1 MRKQRHALIA
11 GVLLGLVAT
20 QASAAGPAK
29 DDSIGPV
36 LFYRQPAQE
45 WDEALPIGN
54 GRLGGMVF
62 GGVPRERIQLNED
75 TFWSGGPYDPI
86 NAEALQYLP
95 QVRQLLREGRYKE
108 AQDLADE
115 KLMGRPRHLQAY
127 QPLGDLWL
135 VMEGHDQPTDYR
147 RELDLDRAV
156 VRVRYR
162 IGSTTF
168 TREAFA
174 SAPDQSLV
182 VRLTA
187 DGPARLRFTAS
198 LDSKQPFALRPL
210 APRSLLMTGRWRG
223 DLTEPEEHL
232 KLSHGLQAGW
242 YGEGLAFAAALVVE
256 TGGGRVEVGEKG
268 LRVVDARSVTLRLAA
283 ATSFRGRSPEVA
295 CADALRVRRPYG
307 ELLSR
312 HVADHRSLF
321 RRVRL
326 DLASAERDALPTD
339 ERLAAV
345 REGTVDP
352 GLAATYFQ
360 YGRYLLIAA
369 SRPGTQ
375 PANLQGIWNDDA
387 RPAWGSKYTINI
399 NTEMNYWPAEVTNLA
414 ECHEPLFDLIEELR
428 DAGRRTARAHY
439 GARGFVAH
447 HNTDLWRVA
456 TPVDGARWGLWP
468 MGGAWLATHLFE
480 HYAFG
485 GDAAFLRRAYPAIKE
500 ASEFLLDFLVEDE
513 QGRLVTNPSHSP
525 ENAFLDE
532 NGNEGVLCVGAT
544 MDFGIIR
551 ELFGDC
557 LRAAQIL
564 DEDGEFRGRLQRAL
578 DRLPPYRIGKHGQ
591 LQEWLKDFDEAEPG
605 HRHISHL
612 FALHPGHSITRRG
625 TPELARAARV
635 SLDRRLANGGGGTGW
650 SRAWIVNF
658 FARLG
663 DGDKANESLT
673 TLLARST
680 LPNLLDNHPPF
691 QIDGNFGGTAGIA
704 EMLLQSHAGE
714 LDLLPALPRA
724 WPDGSVTGLR
734 ARGGFEVDLAWR
746 SGVLDR
752 AVIRSK
758 RGESCTVRYGER
770 TVQLVTRAGRA
781 ITLDGTLQMRRR
793 QGENADERPIRPPSR
808 RECGCRGLVSGQGSR
823 R

>member
-1 MRKQRHALIA
+1 MRSRAR
-11 GVLLGLVAT
+11 VLVA
-20 QASAAGPAK
+20 SAGLALAGPRASTGPV

-36 LFYRQPAQE
+36 LFYRQPARE
-45 WDEALPIGN
+45 WTEALPIGN

-62 GGVPRERIQLNED
+62 GGVPAERIQLNED

-86 NAEALQYLP
+86 NAEALEYLP
-95 QVRQLLREGRYKE
+95 KVRQLTGEGRYKE

-127 QPLGDLWL
+127 QPLGDLRL
-135 VMEGHDQPTDYR
+135 VIDGHDHPTDYR
-147 RELDLDRAV
+147 REMDLDRAV

-162 IGSTTF
+162 IGETTF
-168 TREAFA
+168 TREAFS
-174 SAPDQSLV
+174 SAPDQVVV

-187 DGPARLRFTAS
+187 DRPAKLRLLVT
-198 LDSKQPFALRPL
+198 LDSKQPFAVRPL
-210 APRSLLMTGRWRG
+210 GDRGLLMTGRWRG
-223 DLTEPEEHL
+223 DLTSPEDHL
-232 KLSHGLQAGW
+232 KLSHGLQARW
-242 YGEGLAFAAALVVE
+242 YGEGLAFAVQVAAE
-256 TGGGRVEVGEKG
+256 TQEGRLEADEKG
-268 LRVVDARSVTLRLAA
+268 LRVVDAEAVTLRLAA
-283 ATSFRGRSPEVA
+283 ATSYKGRDPEAA
-295 CADALRVRRPYG
+295 CAETLRATRPYG
-307 ELLSR
+307 DLLAR

-326 DLASAERDALPTD
+326 DLGSAERDAVPTD

-345 REGTVDP
+345 RGGTADP
-352 GLAATYFQ
+352 ALVATYFQ
-360 YGRYLLIAA
+360 YGRYLLIAS

-375 PANLQGIWNDDA
+375 PANLQGIWNDDVL
-387 RPAWGSKYTINI
+387 PAWGSKYTINI
-399 NTEMNYWPAEVTNLA
+399 NTEMNYWPAEVANLA
-414 ECHEPLFDLIEELR
+414 ECHEPLFDLIDELR
-428 DAGRRTARAHY
+428 EQGRRTARAHY

-468 MGGAWLATHLFE
+468 MGAAWLSTHLYE

-485 GDAAFLRRAYPAIKE
+485 GDVAFLRKAYPVMKE
-500 ASEFLLDFLVEDE
+500 ASEFLLDFLVEDA

-532 NGNEGVLCVGAT
+532 KGQEGVLCVGAT

-557 LRAAQIL
+557 LRAAQVL
-564 DEDGEFRGRLQRAL
+564 DVDAEFRGQLEHAL
-578 DRLPPYRIGKHGQ
+578 ARLPPYQIGKHGQ

-605 HRHISHL
+605 HRHMSHL
-612 FALHPGHSITRRG
+612 FGLHPGHSITLRG

-635 SLDRRLANGGGGTGW
+635 SLERRLANGGGGTGW
-650 SRAWIVNF
+650 SRAWLVSL

-663 DGDKANESLT
+663 DGDKAHENLMA
-673 TLLARST
+673 LLARST

-746 SGVLDR
+746 RGVLER
-752 AVIRSK
+752 AAIRSK
-758 RGESCTVRYGER
+758 RGEPCKVRYGDKA
-770 TVQLVTRAGRA
+770 VQLETRAGGT
-781 ITLDGTLQMRRR
+781 ITLDGTLQTR
-793 QGENADERPIRPPSR
+793 
-808 RECGCRGLVSGQGSR
+808 
-823 R
+823 

>member
-1 MRKQRHALIA
+1 MKSRRLALIA
-11 GVLLGLVAT
+11 GACVGLVGP
-20 QASAAGPAK
+20 QALAGPAK

-36 LFYRQPAQE
+36 LFYHQPAKE
-45 WDEALPIGN
+45 WVEALPIGN

-62 GGVPRERIQLNED
+62 GGVPAERIQLNED

-86 NAEALQYLP
+86 NDEALQYLP
-95 QVRQLLREGRYKE
+95 KVRQLILEGRYKE
-108 AQDLADE
+108 AQDLADQ

-127 QPLGDLWL
+127 QPLGDLRF
-135 VMEGHDQPTDYR
+135 VMDGHGQPTDYR

-162 IGSTTF
+162 IGETTF
-168 TREAFA
+168 TREVFS
-174 SAPDQSLV
+174 SAPDQVIV

-187 DGPARLRFTAS
+187 DGPAKLSFTAT
-198 LDSKQPFALRPL
+198 LDSKQPFVSRPS
-210 APRSLLMTGRWRG
+210 PSRGLLMNGRWRG
-223 DLTEPEEHL
+223 DLTNPEDHL
-232 KLSHGLQAGW
+232 KLSENLHARW
-242 YGEGLAFAAALVVE
+242 YGDGLAFAVQVSADAD
-256 TGGGRVEVGEKG
+256 GGRAEVDEKG
-268 LRVVDARSVTLRLAA
+268 LRVVDASSVTLRLAA
-283 ATSFRGRSPEVA
+283 ATGFRGRDPEAA
-295 CADALRVRRPYG
+295 CAEALRATRSYE
-307 ELLSR
+307 ELLAR

-326 DLASAERDALPTD
+326 DLGSGDRDPLPTD

-345 REGTVDP
+345 RAGAVDP

-360 YGRYLLIAA
+360 YGRYLLIAS

-375 PANLQGIWNDDA
+375 PANLQGLWNDDVS
-387 RPAWGSKYTINI
+387 PAWGSKYTINI
-399 NTEMNYWPAEVTNLA
+399 NTEMNYWPAEVANLA
-414 ECHEPLFDLIEELR
+414 ECHEPLFDLVEELR
-428 DAGRRTARAHY
+428 EPGRRTAPAHY

-447 HNTDLWRVA
+447 HNTDLWRA
-456 TPVDGARWGLWP
+456 TTPVDGARWGLWP
-468 MGGAWLATHLFE
+468 MGAAWLSTHLFE

-485 GDAAFLRRAYPAIKE
+485 GDVAFLRKAYPVLKE

-513 QGRLVTNPSHSP
+513 QGRLVTSPSHSP

-532 NGNEGVLCVGAT
+532 KGNEGVLCVGAT

-557 LRAAQIL
+557 VRAGEVL
-564 DEDGEFRGRLQRAL
+564 GEDAEFRARLQRAL
-578 DRLPPYRIGKHGQ
+578 DRLPPYQVGKHGQ

-605 HRHISHL
+605 HRHISQL
-612 FALHPGHSITRRG
+612 FALHPGHSITLRG
-625 TPELARAARV
+625 TPELAKAARV

-650 SRAWIVNF
+650 SRAWIVNH

-663 DGDKANESLT
+663 DGEKAHENLT
-673 TLLARST
+673 TLLAKST
-680 LPNLLDNHPPF
+680 LPNLFDNHPPF

-734 ARGGFEVDLAWR
+734 ARGGFEVDLAWKG
-746 SGVLDR
+746 GVLER
-752 AVIRSK
+752 AVVRST
-758 RGESCTVRYGER
+758 RGGRAQVRYGGR
-770 TVQLVTRAGRA
+770 TTALEARAGAA
-781 ITLDGTLQMRRR
+781 ITLDGTLGMR
-793 QGENADERPIRPPSR
+793 
-808 RECGCRGLVSGQGSR
+808 
-823 R
+823 

>member
-1 MRKQRHALIA
+1 MNTTDKCRLFLIA
-11 GVLLGLVAT
+11 GACIGLVGAH
-20 QASAAGPAK
+20 ASAGPAP

-36 LFYRQPAQE
+36 LFYRQPAKE
-45 WDEALPIGN
+45 WVEALPIGN

-62 GGVPRERIQLNED
+62 GGVPAERIQLNED

-86 NAEALQYLP
+86 NDEALAYLP
-95 QVRQLLREGRYKE
+95 RVRQLLWEGRYEE
-108 AQDLADE
+108 AQELADE

-127 QPLGDLWL
+127 QPLGDLRL
-135 VMEGHDQPTDYR
+135 VMEGHDDPTDYR

-162 IGSTTF
+162 IGDATF

-174 SAPDQSLV
+174 SAPDHSIV

-187 DGPARLRFTAS
+187 DHPAKLRFHVT
-198 LDSKQPFALRPL
+198 LDSKHPFAVRPV
-210 APRSLLMTGRWRG
+210 APRGLLMTGRWRG
-223 DLTEPEEHL
+223 DLASPEDHL
-232 KLSHGLQAGW
+232 NLSHGLQARW
-242 YGEGLAFAAALVVE
+242 YGDGLAFAVQLAAE
-256 TGGGRVEVGEKG
+256 ARGGRVEVGEEG
-268 LRVVDARSVTLRLAA
+268 LRVVDADSVTLRLAA
-283 ATSFRGRSPEVA
+283 ATSFRGRDPEAA
-295 CADALRVRRPYG
+295 CAAALGAMRPYE
-307 ELLSR
+307 ELRTR
-312 HVADHRSLF
+312 HTADHRSLF

-326 DLASAERDALPTD
+326 DLGSGERDTLPTD
-339 ERLAAV
+339 ERLAAF
-345 REGTVDP
+345 RGGTADP

-360 YGRYLLIAA
+360 YGRYLLIAS

-375 PANLQGIWNDDA
+375 PANLQGLWNDDVE
-387 RPAWGSKYTINI
+387 PAWGSKYTINI

-414 ECHEPLFDLIEELR
+414 ECHEPLLDLIEELR
-428 DAGRRTARAHY
+428 EPGRHTARAHY
-439 GARGFVAH
+439 GAGGFVAH

-468 MGGAWLATHLFE
+468 MGAAWLATHLFE

-485 GDAAFLRRAYPAIKE
+485 GDTAFLRRAYPVLKE
-500 ASEFLLDFLVEDE
+500 ASEFLLDFLVEDA

-532 NGNEGVLCVGAT
+532 NGHEGVLCVGAT

-557 LRAAQIL
+557 LRAARIL
-564 DEDGEFRGRLQRAL
+564 DEDGELRERLQGAL
-578 DRLPPYRIGKHGQ
+578 DRLPPYQIGKHGQ
-591 LQEWLKDFDEAEPG
+591 LQEWLSDFDEAEPG

-612 FALHPGHSITRRG
+612 FALHPGHSITLRR

-635 SLDRRLANGGGGTGW
+635 SLERRLANGGGGTGW
-650 SRAWIVNF
+650 SRAWIVNH

-663 DGDKANESLT
+663 DGEKAHENLR

-680 LPNLLDNHPPF
+680 LPNLFDNHPPF
-691 QIDGNFGGTAGIA
+691 QIDGNFGGAAGIA

-724 WPDGSVTGLR
+724 WADGSVTGLR
-734 ARGGFEVDLAWR
+734 ARGGFEVDLAWKQ
-746 SGVLDR
+746 GALER
-752 AVIRSK
+752 AVVRSS
-758 RGESCTVRYGER
+758 RGEPCQVRYGQR
-770 TVQLVTRAGRA
+770 SVQLETRAGGVIA
-781 ITLDGTLQMRRR
+781 LDGTLQAR
-793 QGENADERPIRPPSR
+793 
-808 RECGCRGLVSGQGSR
+808 
-823 R
+823 

>member
-1 MRKQRHALIA
+1 MRNRALTLIA
-11 GVLLGLVAT
+11 GACLGLAGPH
-20 QASAAGPAK
+20 ASADPV
-29 DDSIGPV
+29 DDSLGPV
-36 LFYRQPAQE
+36 LFYRQPAKE
-45 WDEALPIGN
+45 WAEALPIGN

-62 GGVPRERIQLNED
+62 GGVPAERIQLNED

-86 NAEALQYLP
+86 NPEALQYLP
-95 QVRQLLREGRYKE
+95 KVRQLIREGRYKE
-108 AQDLADE
+108 AQDLADQ

-127 QPLGDLWL
+127 QPLGDLRL
-135 VMEGHDQPTDYR
+135 VLEGHDHPTGYQ

-162 IGSTTF
+162 VGDTTF
-168 TREAFA
+168 TREAF
-174 SAPDQSLV
+174 STAPDRVMV

-187 DGPARLRFTAS
+187 EGPARLRFAVT
-198 LDSKQPFALRPL
+198 LDSKQPFAVRPL
-210 APRSLLMTGRWRG
+210 PPRGLLMTGRWRG
-223 DLTEPEEHL
+223 DLTKPEDHL
-232 KLSHGLQAGW
+232 KPSQGLQARW
-242 YGEGLAFAAALVVE
+242 YGEGLAFAVQIVGEAQ
-256 TGGGRVEVGEKG
+256 GGRVEVEEKG
-268 LRVVDARSVTLRLAA
+268 LHVLDASSVTLRLAA
-283 ATSFRGRSPEVA
+283 ATSFRGRDPEAA
-295 CADALRVRRPYG
+295 CADALPAARPYE
-307 ELLSR
+307 ELLAR
-312 HVADHRSLF
+312 HLADHRSLF

-326 DLASAERDALPTD
+326 DLGSAERQALPTD

-345 REGTVDP
+345 RRGAADP
-352 GLAATYFQ
+352 GLVATYFQ
-360 YGRYLLIAA
+360 YGRYLLIAS

-375 PANLQGIWNDDA
+375 PANLQGLWNDDVN
-387 RPAWGSKYTINI
+387 PAWGSKYTVNI

-414 ECHEPLFDLIEELR
+414 ECHEPLFHLIEELR
-428 DAGRRTARAHY
+428 EPGRRTARAHY

-468 MGGAWLATHLFE
+468 MGAAWLSTHLYE

-485 GDAAFLRRAYPAIKE
+485 GDTAFLRRAYPVLKE

-532 NGNEGVLCVGAT
+532 KGEEGVLCVGAT

-557 LRAAQIL
+557 LRAAQVL
-564 DEDGEFRGRLQRAL
+564 DEDAEFRDRLKHAL
-578 DRLPPYRIGKHGQ
+578 DRLPPYRVGRHGQ

-612 FALHPGHSITRRG
+612 FALHPGYSITLRG

-635 SLDRRLANGGGGTGW
+635 SLERRLAHGGGGTGW
-650 SRAWIVNF
+650 SRAWIVNH

-663 DGDKANESLT
+663 DGDNAHENLEA
-673 TLLARST
+673 LLARST
-680 LPNLLDNHPPF
+680 LPNLFDNHPPF

-714 LDLLPALPRA
+714 LELLPALPRA

-734 ARGGFEVDLAWR
+734 ARGGFEVDLAW
-746 SGVLDR
+746 
-752 AVIRSK
+752 K
-758 RGESCTVRYGER
+758 RGALERAAVRSTRGGPCRVRYGER
-770 TVQLVTRAGRA
+770 TVRLETRAGGA
-781 ITLDGTLQMRRR
+781 MVLGGTLRTR
-793 QGENADERPIRPPSR
+793 
-808 RECGCRGLVSGQGSR
+808 
-823 R
+823 

>member
-1 MRKQRHALIA
+1 MRNRARALVGFA
-11 GVLLGLVAT
+11 CLGLAGPH
-20 QASAAGPAK
+20 ASAGPVG
-29 DDSIGPV
+29 DSIGPV
-36 LFYRQPAQE
+36 LFYRQPAKG
-45 WDEALPIGN
+45 WVEALPVGN

-62 GGVPRERIQLNED
+62 GGVPAERIQLNED

-86 NAEALQYLP
+86 QGEALQYLP
-95 QVRQLLREGRYKE
+95 KVRQLIREGRYKE

-127 QPLGDLWL
+127 QPLGDLRL
-135 VMEGHDQPTDYR
+135 VLEGHEQPTDYR
-147 RELDLDRAV
+147 RELDLDRAI

-162 IGSTTF
+162 VGETTF
-168 TREAFA
+168 TRESFS
-174 SAPDQSLV
+174 SAPDQSIV

-187 DGPARLRFTAS
+187 EGPARLRLAVT
-198 LDSKQPFALRPL
+198 LDSKHSFSVRPIGT
-210 APRSLLMTGRWRG
+210 RGLLMSGRWRG
-223 DLTEPEEHL
+223 DLTNPEDHL
-232 KLSHGLQAGW
+232 KLSENLHARW
-242 YGEGLAFAAALVVE
+242 HGEGLAFAVQVAVE
-256 TGGGRVEVGEKG
+256 ATGGQVAVDEKG
-268 LRVVDARSVTLRLAA
+268 LRALDADAVTLRLAA
-283 ATSFRGRSPEVA
+283 ATSFRGRDPAAA
-295 CADALRVRRPYG
+295 CAETLRTPRPYE
-307 ELLSR
+307 ELLAR
-312 HVADHRSLF
+312 HLTDHRALY

-326 DLASAERDALPTD
+326 DLGAAERSTLPTD

-345 REGTVDP
+345 RKGAVDP

-360 YGRYLLIAA
+360 YGRYLLIAS

-375 PANLQGIWNDDA
+375 PANLQGLWNDDVS
-387 RPAWGSKYTINI
+387 PAWGSKYTINI

-428 DAGRRTARAHY
+428 EPGRRTARAHY

-447 HNTDLWRVA
+447 HNTDLWRAA

-468 MGGAWLATHLFE
+468 LGAAWLSTHLCE

-485 GDAAFLRRAYPAIKE
+485 GDTAFLRKAYLVLKE

-532 NGNEGVLCVGAT
+532 KGNEGVLCIGAT

-551 ELFGDC
+551 ELFGGC
-557 LRAAQIL
+557 LRAAEVLGQ
-564 DEDGEFRGRLQRAL
+564 DPEFRERLRRAL
-578 DRLPPYRIGKHGQ
+578 DRLPPYQVGKHGQ

-612 FALHPGHSITRRG
+612 FALHPGASITRRG

-650 SRAWIVNF
+650 SRAWIVNH

-663 DGDKANESLT
+663 DGEKAHENLT

-680 LPNLLDNHPPF
+680 LTNLFDNHPPF

-734 ARGGFEVDLAWR
+734 ARGGFEVDLAWKR
-746 SGVLDR
+746 GVLER
-752 AVIRSK
+752 AVVRSRLGQPSK
-758 RGESCTVRYGER
+758 VRYREK
-770 TVQLVTRAGRA
+770 VVPLETRAGEA
-781 ITLDGTLQMRRR
+781 VTLDGNLQ
-793 QGENADERPIRPPSR
+793 AY
-808 RECGCRGLVSGQGSR
+808 
-823 R
+823 